1 MPRYDGH
8 LANGH
13 KEKVQSEKRKK
24 CLEMREAGYSY
35 EEIAEAMGWKG
46 RSTARKFVQRALKAT
61 YQEPA
66 DAVRQMELRRLD
78 RLARGIWQ
86 QALGTPATED
96 KEAEP
101 PSLFAMDR
109 LMKLMDRRAR
119 LLGLDAPIKVKTD
132 QNIQGSISGIARV
145 IVVEDD
151 GRATRE
157 PLANGLPTYQ
167 IPAGSSD

>member
-13 KEKVQSEKRKK
+13 KEIERSEKRKK

-46 RSTARKFVQRALKAT
+46 KSTARKFVQRALKAT

-66 DAVRQMELRRLD
+66 DAVRQLELRRLD
-78 RLARGIWQ
+78 RLAKGIWQ
-86 QALGTPATED
+86 QATGKPAIGDTP
-96 KEAEP
+96 AEP
-101 PSLFAMDR
+101 PSLFAIDR

-119 LLGLDAPIKVKTD
+119 LLGLDAPIKTD
-132 QNIQGSISGIARV
+132 SKVAVESLSPMFNIVDNARN
-145 IVVEDD
+145 
-151 GRATRE
+151 GTPHTNGE
-157 PLANGLPTYQ
+157 PVQVT
-167 IPAGSSD
+167 